1 METEQ
6 LLLPDGSYV
15 EIPIGW
21 SDEEKQKFIEEQ
33 IQKQNV
39 VVSERSQDKGMLADW
54 KPEGAATSWLY
65 DVGVV
70 APYEASRKFINST
83 ISLTEDL
90 GDTLGEKSNL
100 GGFRYGKEADN
111 NFFEYVPYDKAIK
124 LGNVKGILAP
134 ITGNVGV
141 NDARHIKGFFY
152 DPDKINP
159 EDATETLTASFVEG
173 GVQFLLGWVT
183 AQKTL
188 KGLKAAKTAS
198 MTEKIGK
205 ASATGAIADFIGF
218 DDLSGRLTDMI
229 VEHYPSVGDT
239 WVGYLQSDPD
249 DEWWEA
255 RMKNTLEGLGL
266 GVFTEVLFAGLRSA
280 KGYISK
286 NMDERLLTKDAQII
300 SEAQEAII
308 KSKGALDQ
316 ATTISEK
323 MAIMNKSLDN
333 VQGLKKPKL
342 KLTTGEK
349 IQFLKKITQE
359 DLNVNFEKYK
369 KGELSAE
376 EAFSLPSA
384 WINLDTFDEK
394 LITKDFIQ
402 TIRAMH
408 EAVEGGYDK
417 VSRDFS
423 HEVIQRKA
431 INEYGGE
438 INRIYKDYAYLS
450 KSIENTAPLIYAHE
464 MMLYS
469 LIKALPNTQRN
480 VVAGVKGFKQSR
492 VDDMLAYIF
501 AMQKNRAGVAS
512 NTGGNLQTLGIAKK
526 ELERAT
532 VIGENLQAAI
542 DEFAEFAR
550 GSTKAERNA
559 RKRFLDKVAT
569 LDNPSAAR
577 YILNFVGKNRTW
589 EVLNEVWINSLLSN
603 PKTQLV
609 NLVGNAI
616 TAMARPIEDKLGANI
631 SAYLSSKD
639 IGRVAR
645 YNELSKEAG
654 ATFAGI
660 FQNLS
665 DAVKLGG
672 KAFKQGDLILE
683 GSGGMS
689 KVDTATTKATGSG
702 WFGET
707 IRLPSRALNA
717 GDEVFKQINYRGK
730 VQALAVTE
738 ANKFGLKGKEF
749 KEFIRKYF
757 NDSFDEFGRGTNLE
771 ALEYAR
777 EATYTNELTGMM
789 RKFQS
794 MINEYPFMKQLFPFI
809 RTPFQLA
816 KSVIDRSPVALTY
829 RWRHILGQSNNAKM
843 IAKTRGQLA
852 MGGILFSSSYLLAK
866 FGMLQSATNKTDD
879 KWSKYIGLETSASDG
894 RVLDKF
900 KDAELM
906 RLKKSELDYKPYSIL
921 INGIQIPFS
930 RLDPYGIFF
939 GLVAD
944 ISTNYQYLKQAEIER
959 LGADMQLFLFNRSDD
974 NPISSMDTA
983 GIALRATASA
993 VRDNLLSKT
1002 YLQSLHEIVEAMFAN
1017 DDRTVKRYFNNKL
1030 GSFYPNILS
1039 KIVNDPFLRDGVTLI
1054 EQIKKRTGLGEP
1066 ARPRFN
1072 FMGKAHK
1079 INEGT
1084 FERLFNNMLSPV
1096 TATRLQKSVIVEEIL
1111 RLGKAPPNL
1120 KKWNENVDFTKYKYK
1135 NKDAYWRLN
1144 SLLSTVR
1151 VDGVT
1156 FEEKLKELI
1165 QSDNYKSKTDPLKT
1179 DKTIGDAGGKYYA
1192 IMEIY
1197 DEFLE
1202 EAILQMEKEY
1212 TYFKHV
1218 DDDRRTLEGDI
1229 KKQADNKDE
1238 ILSKDRTNER
1248 LRNKLKPLI
1257 NF

>member
-6 LLLPDGSYV
+6 LMLPDGTFV
-15 EIPIGW
+15 NIPIGW
-21 SDEEKQKFIEEQ
+21 SEEEKAAFIKEQ
-33 IQKQNV
+33 VEKGNV
-39 VVSERSQDKGMLADW
+39 VVSERGQDKGMLADW

-65 DVGVV
+65 DNAVV

-90 GDTLGEKSNL
+90 GDTLGEKTTL

-111 NFFEYVPYDKAIK
+111 NFFEYVPYDEAVK

-134 ITGNVGV
+134 ITGNIGV

-159 EDATETLTASFVEG
+159 QDNTETLTASFVEG
-173 GVQFLLGWVT
+173 GIQFLLGWVT
-183 AQKTL
+183 AQKTV
-188 KGLKAAKTAS
+188 KGLKATKTAS

-205 ASATGAIADFIGF
+205 ATATGAIADFIGF

-266 GVFTEVLFAGLRSA
+266 GAFTEVLFAGLRSA
-280 KGYISK
+280 KGYIAK
-286 NMDERLLTKDAQII
+286 NMDEKLLKKDIQII
-300 SEAQEAII
+300 GEAQEAIL
-308 KSKGALDQ
+308 KSKDALDQ
-316 ATTISEK
+316 ATTLSEK

-333 VQGLKKPKL
+333 IQGIKKPKL

-349 IQFLKKITQE
+349 IQFLKKITQD
-359 DLNVNFEKYK
+359 DLNVNFEKWK

-394 LITKDFIQ
+394 LITRDFIQ
-402 TIRAMH
+402 TIKAMH
-408 EAVEGGYDK
+408 EAVEGSYDK

-423 HEVIQRKA
+423 DEVIKRKA
-431 INEYGGE
+431 ITEYGGD
-438 INRIYKDYAYLS
+438 INKIYKDFAYLS
-450 KSIENTAPLIYAHE
+450 KTIENTSPLIYAHE
-464 MMLYS
+464 IMLFS
-469 LIKALPNTQRN
+469 MIKALPSTQRQIA
-480 VVAGVKGFKQSR
+480 AGVKGFKQSR

-512 NTGGNLQTLGIAKK
+512 NTGGNLHTLGVAKK

-542 DEFAEFAR
+542 DEFAEFSR

-559 RKRFLDKVAT
+559 RSRFLKRIAT
-569 LDNPSAAR
+569 LDNPSVAR

-589 EVLNEVWINSLLSN
+589 EVLNEVWINALLSN

-639 IGRVAR
+639 IGRVTR

-672 KAFKQGDLILE
+672 RAFKEGELILE

-689 KVDTATTKATGSG
+689 KVDTATTKATGTG
-702 WFGET
+702 VFGET

-749 KEFIRKYF
+749 REFIQKYF

-777 EATYTNELTGMM
+777 EATYTNELSGMM

-816 KSVIDRSPVALTY
+816 KSVIDRSPLALGY

-843 IAKTRGQLA
+843 IAKTRGQVA
-852 MGGILFSSSYLLAK
+852 MGGILFSSAFALAK
-866 FGMLQSATNKTDD
+866 LGMIQSATNLTRD
-879 KWSKYIGLETSASDG
+879 DG
-894 RVLDKF
+894 RILDKF
-900 KDAELM
+900 KDAELI
-906 RLKKSELDYKPYSIL
+906 RLKKSELDFKPYSFL
-921 INGIQIPFS
+921 VNGIQIPFG
-930 RLDPYGIFF
+930 RLDPYGMFF

-944 ISTNYQYLKQAEIER
+944 ISTNYQYLKQKEIEQ
-959 LGADMQLFLFNRSDD
+959 LGADGVLFYLNQTD
-974 NPISSMDTA
+974 NDPVSSMDKA

-1017 DDRTVKRYFNNKL
+1017 DDRTVKRYINNKL
-1030 GSFYPNILS
+1030 GSYYPNILS

-1054 EQIKKRTGLGEP
+1054 EQIKKRTGLGSP
-1066 ARPRFN
+1066 ARPKFN

-1084 FERLFNNMLSPV
+1084 FERLFNNMISPV
-1096 TATRLQKSVIVEEIL
+1096 TATRLQKDVVVEEIL

-1135 NKDAYWRLN
+1135 GKDAYWRLN
-1144 SLLSTVR
+1144 TLLSTLK
-1151 VDGVT
+1151 VDGLT

-1197 DEFLE
+1197 DEFLD
-1202 EAILQMEKEY
+1202 EAFEQIEKEY
-1212 TYFKHV
+1212 TFFKHV
-1218 DDDRRTLEGDI
+1218 DDDKRTLEGDI
-1229 KKQADNKDE
+1229 QKQANNKKE
-1238 ILSKDRTNER
+1238 ILNKDRTNER
-1248 LRNKLKPLI
+1248 LRIKLQPII